1 MVARLA
7 PEDGDVVVRQETCE
21 GQQMYVLHNAPG
33 PDQSLLRSREEA
45 VSHAVAYA
53 KHQHV
58 RAWFTKGD
66 DEFVLLGTFR
76 EEHVEPAR
84 SS

>member
-7 PEDGDVVVRQETCE
+7 PEDGDVVVRQEKRE
-21 GQQMYVLHNAPG
+21 GQRTYVLRTAPG

-53 KHQHV
+53 KRQHV

-66 DEFVLLGTFR
+66 DAFVLLGTFR
-76 EEHVEPAR
+76 EEKMESESV
-84 SS
+84 

>member
-1 MVARLA
+1 V
-7 PEDGDVVVRQETCE
+7 
-21 GQQMYVLHNAPG
+21 
-33 PDQSLLRSREEA
+33 LRSREEA

-53 KHQHV
+53 KHQRV
-58 RAWFTKGD
+58 RAWFTKGH

-76 EEHVEPAR
+76 EEPVEPAR

>member
-7 PEDGDVVVRQETCE
+7 PEDGDVVVRQEERE
-21 GQQMYVLHNAPG
+21 GQRTYVLHTAPG

-76 EEHVEPAR
+76 EEQVE
-84 SS
+84 SESV

>member
-7 PEDGDVVVRQETCE
+7 PEDGDVVVRQEKRE
-21 GQQMYVLHNAPG
+21 GQRMYVLHAAPG

-76 EEHVEPAR
+76 EEKVESEAV
-84 SS
+84 